1 MLTAGVSHTAILFS
15 FTSSAPAVPTCSI
28 RAGFQVEASSVAH
41 GHAVVQ
47 TSHCGVMRRPAG
59 PSAVMMFGTPYSG
72 RLP

>member
-47 TSHCGVMRRPAG
+47 TSHCGVMRRPA
-59 PSAVMMFGTPYSG
+59 
-72 RLP
+72 